1 MDGRTCRVWSGATR
15 LTTCQ
20 LLLAWHHGSRSASDR
35 SYLASAAWSVSRTIL
50 LYEPFLKPALV
61 SCVLIDPRQF
71 DPDLPFIFIR
81 SRIRIL
87 FCYTTVP
94 RKVQIRGIKSR
105 SGKITRFWQG
115 CGSYSARVKFKKK
128 HKKELKRL
136 TMVI

>member
-20 LLLAWHHGSRSASDR
+20 LLLAWHHGFRSASDR

-71 DPDLPFIFIR
+71 DPDLTFIFIR

-105 SGKITRFWQG
+105 SGKITRFLAGLWILLRKCKVQE
-115 CGSYSARVKFKKK
+115 K
-128 HKKELKRL
+128 
-136 TMVI
+136 T